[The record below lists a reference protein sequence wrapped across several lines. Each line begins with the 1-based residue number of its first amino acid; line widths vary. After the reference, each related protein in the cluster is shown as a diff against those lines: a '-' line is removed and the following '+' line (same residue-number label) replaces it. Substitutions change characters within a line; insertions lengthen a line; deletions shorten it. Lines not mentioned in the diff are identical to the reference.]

1 MLLEV
6 DGVSKT
12 FRGAAGAVR
21 AVDDVSF
28 SVDEGECVGIVGGSG
43 SGKSTLAGIVLGL
56 ECADEGHVT
65 FQGIEMD
72 ARARRARRP
81 RAAQRALLDMQ
92 LVFQLPFSSF
102 SASATVFQ
110 GVREGFAY
118 RREERSTPRARDRA
132 RVEDALERVGLD
144 ASYADRK
151 IAGLSGGECQRV
163 ALARAVVS
171 HPRLLVCDEPTS
183 ALDVTVQAGIVE
195 LIARL
200 CQDEGMA
207 CLFITHNL
215 ALARG
220 LCGRVCVMDRGRIV
234 ESGPSARV
242 LTAPESSAAK
252 LLVASLLRV

>member
-1 MLLEV
+1 MLLRV

-12 FRGAAGAVR
+12 FHGVSGAVR

-28 SVDEGECVGIVGGSG
+28 CVDEGECVGIVGGSG
-43 SGKSTLAGIVLGL
+43 SGNSTLAGIVLGL
-56 ECADEGHVT
+56 ECADGGRVT
-65 FQGIEMD
+65 FQGAEMD
-72 ARARRARRP
+72 AAVRRARRP
-81 RAAQRALLDMQ
+81 RASQRALLDMQ

-102 SASATVFQ
+102 RASATVFQ

-118 RREERSTPRARDRA
+118 RKEERRFGCASDHA
-132 RVEDALERVGLD
+132 RVEDALARVGLD

-163 ALARAVVS
+163 ALARAVIS

-183 ALDVTVQAGIVE
+183 ALDVTVQAGIVA
-195 LIARL
+195 LIAQL
-200 CQDEGMA
+200 CRDEGMA

-220 LCGRVCVMDRGRIV
+220 LCARVCVMDRGRIV
-234 ESGPSARV
+234 ESGPAARV
-242 LTAPESSAAK
+242 LTEPKSAAAK
-252 LLVASLLRV
+252 LLVESLLDI